1 MLSTLHTN
9 SAPETVT
16 RLLDMGMDPFN
27 FADSLLGVLAQRL
40 VRKLCPH
47 CRTSRLA
54 SDTEEA
60 ELLSDWM
67 NAFGGSPQ
75 MPDADA
81 VLADWRTRHGQQGRL
96 VIHLAGECDRCERTG
111 FKGRV
116 GLHEL
121 MVVDRQLRS
130 LIQTHAR
137 AEDLQRCALAA
148 GMRTLR
154 QDGIEKV
161 LAGLTTIE
169 EVRATSNV

>member
-1 MLSTLHTN
+1 
-9 SAPETVT
+9 
-16 RLLDMGMDPFN
+16 
-27 FADSLLGVLAQRL
+27 
-40 VRKLCPH
+40 
-47 CRTSRLA
+47 
-54 SDTEEA
+54 
-60 ELLSDWM
+60 M
-67 NAFGGSPQ
+67 NAFGGSAQ
-75 MPDADA
+75 MPDAPT
-81 VLADWRTRHGQQGRL
+81 VLADWRARHGRDGRL
-96 VIHLAGECDRCERTG
+96 QIYQRSGCDRCERSG

-121 MVVDRQLRS
+121 MVVDRPLRQ

-137 AEDLQRCALAA
+137 SEDLLRCALAA